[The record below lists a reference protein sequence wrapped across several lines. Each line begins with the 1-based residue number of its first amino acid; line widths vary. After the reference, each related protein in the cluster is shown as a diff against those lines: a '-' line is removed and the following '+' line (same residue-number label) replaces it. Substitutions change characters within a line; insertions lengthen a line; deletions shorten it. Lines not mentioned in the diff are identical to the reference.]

1 MESELPS
8 MFSLTQSPFVFL
20 LSALSEAVSCGFLS
34 QAKASNLDATWSAER
49 PPGHFMVCNE
59 SGTY

>member
-1 MESELPS
+1 MELVLAG

-20 LSALSEAVSCGFLS
+20 LSVWSKAVSCGFLR
-34 QAKASNLDATWSAER
+34 QAKASGLDATWSAER
-49 PPGHFMVCNE
+49 PLGHFKVCNE